1 MLFPSNIRMKTLFK
15 LAIPALLAI
24 VILIGCKS
32 DSDII
37 GYSTPARLASQIEP
51 ADHIVVVSAFRN
63 IAGISHFAGFSMTI
77 KGEEMN
83 SIIRTIS
90 SLRAPRY
97 DVPTNPSDCAY
108 DWQLQFYRGTD
119 MLGSVDLGY
128 CLVRCDGVEYHAP
141 ALKSLWQRIARES
154 GEED

>member
-1 MLFPSNIRMKTLFK
+1 MKTLFT
-15 LAIPALLAI
+15 ITVPALLAI

-32 DSDII
+32 DPDFI
-37 GYSTPARLASQIEP
+37 GYSTPAHLVSQIEP
-51 ADHIVVVSAFRN
+51 ADHIIVVSAFRN
-63 IAGISHFAGFSMTI
+63 APGVSHFASFTTTI
-77 KGEEMN
+77 KGKEMN

-90 SLRAPRY
+90 SLRAPGY
-97 DVPTNPSDCAY
+97 GVPTNPSDCAY
-108 DWQLQFYRGTD
+108 EWELQFYRGTK

-141 ALKSLWQRIARES
+141 ALKSLWHRIARES